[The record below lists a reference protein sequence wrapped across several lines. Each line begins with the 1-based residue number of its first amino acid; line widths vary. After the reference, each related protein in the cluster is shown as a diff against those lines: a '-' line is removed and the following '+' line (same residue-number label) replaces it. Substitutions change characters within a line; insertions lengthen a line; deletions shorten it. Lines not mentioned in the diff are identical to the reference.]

1 VTESERAVTSSPPP
15 KKARP
20 RALNQPVTSERKKTD
35 TTEATLATEEEK
47 GYDRSAVIL
56 KDGLKV
62 GKTDQP

>member
-1 VTESERAVTSSPPP
+1 VTESERAVTSFPPL

-35 TTEATLATEEEK
+35 TTEAMLATEEK

-62 GKTDQP
+62 GRTDQL